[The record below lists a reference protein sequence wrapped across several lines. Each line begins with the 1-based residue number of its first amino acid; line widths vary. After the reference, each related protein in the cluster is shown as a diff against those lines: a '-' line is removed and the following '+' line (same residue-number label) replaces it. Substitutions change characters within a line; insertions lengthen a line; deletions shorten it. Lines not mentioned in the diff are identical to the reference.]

1 MPGLFLFLFFNS
13 KCGQQ
18 RGLCVQKR
26 STRHIVTS
34 EVYHQDQL
42 MSIHALCKTKYALDR
57 HLCLDVTHPANQ
69 TRAHLAEELQVK
81 VPDARVELTSF
92 EKVINHIPWRER
104 RQRNKR
110 IYFIQFYFN
119 KTTVKINKL
128 VTTQMWKL
136 LPLLPEFP
144 PSASSVGLAWR
155 ERTYR

>member
-1 MPGLFLFLFFNS
+1 MCAEKVNQAHS
-13 KCGQQ
+13 DMY
-18 RGLCVQKR
+18 
-26 STRHIVTS
+26 
-34 EVYHQDQL
+34 EVYRQYQL

-92 EKVINHIPWRER
+92 EKVINHIPWREK
-104 RQRNKR
+104 RQRNKQ
-110 IYFIQFYFN
+110 IYFIQFYFY

-128 VTTQMWKL
+128 VTTQMGKL
-136 LPLLPEFP
+136 LCVLPEFP
-144 PSASSVGLAWR
+144 PSASSVGVAWR